1 MATFFVLVKMRGR
14 FRVGYIGEK
23 VHPGERLM
31 NENLPQNHDE
41 EEGGGFGC
49 LSCATLQSL
58 KIIMRAPLDVR
69 RSQKHLKFLPAAELS
84 GLRELFFVCMRVF
97 PFNHLSHLHSL
108 FTVTTSW
115 KFDFPEKVTSRE
127 IYLTSRES

>member
-1 MATFFVLVKMRGR
+1 MAPFFVLVKMRGR
-14 FRVGYIGEK
+14 FRVEYIGEK

-58 KIIMRAPLDVR
+58 KIIMRAPLDGR
-69 RSQKHLKFLPAAELS
+69 RSQKHLKFFVRSFWDFERNAVP
-84 GLRELFFVCMRVF
+84 GLRV
-97 PFNHLSHLHSL
+97 S
-108 FTVTTSW
+108 
-115 KFDFPEKVTSRE
+115 
-127 IYLTSRES
+127 